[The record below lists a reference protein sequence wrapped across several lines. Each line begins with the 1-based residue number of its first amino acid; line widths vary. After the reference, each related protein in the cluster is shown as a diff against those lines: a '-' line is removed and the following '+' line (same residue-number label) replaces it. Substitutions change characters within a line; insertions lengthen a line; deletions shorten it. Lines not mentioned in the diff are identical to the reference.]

1 MPMPMKTNSEKKR
14 VTKARK
20 EKFERNHG
28 RLYLKLDYFEK
39 LQEIAREER
48 LTVTEAAAVVID
60 A

>member
-1 MPMPMKTNSEKKR
+1 MPMPKPMAMKTNSEKKR
-14 VTKARK
+14 VTKARR
-20 EKFERNHG
+20 ERFERLN
-28 RLYLKLDYFEK
+28 LKLEYFEK